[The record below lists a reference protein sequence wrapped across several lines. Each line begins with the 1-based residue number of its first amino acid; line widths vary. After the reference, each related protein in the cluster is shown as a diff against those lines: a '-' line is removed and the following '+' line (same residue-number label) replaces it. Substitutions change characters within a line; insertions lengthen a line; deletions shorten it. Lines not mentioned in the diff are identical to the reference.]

1 MSASL
6 AQLLL
11 DFEPPKPPEQPFW
24 IRMGWHDR
32 HPNFGHPRE
41 YPPASDLQ
49 PRMMPD
55 ARTLLPKKKGD
66 RAAQLTKYIEHE
78 GPRLALFLASY
89 EKVRTGDHSHME
101 GDGLDDWM
109 DWPCWMRR
117 AESLHLQR
125 NNITWCLDLIRAAT
139 EELAELEAR

>member
-1 MSASL
+1 MSMAP
-6 AQLLL
+6 AQLALE
-11 DFEPPKPPEQPFW
+11 FEPPKPLEQPFW

-32 HPNFGHPRE
+32 HPNFGHPSE
-41 YPPASDLQ
+41 YPPASELQ

-55 ARTLLPKKKGD
+55 ARNFLPKKKGD

-78 GPRLALFLASY
+78 RARLAVFLESY
-89 EKVRTGDHSHME
+89 EKVRTSNGTE
-101 GDGLDDWM
+101 GYQGGHHWL

-125 NNITWCLDLIRAAT
+125 NNITWMLDLIRAAT
-139 EELAELEAR
+139 EELAELEVA